1 MKPNR
6 KDFFLSFILIGL
18 MMAVM
23 GGSTPIAEAQ
33 TESSTMNLA
42 EIEKTTNEIVRA
54 EIQMMRIGTQLHE
67 GWRRPAKCK
76 SWRIFAYRL
85 ADSCLTN
92 AGMILIAASRY
103 QYANNTSAAPRPYL
117 KSGHIVNLTAAS
129 IMVGGTLI
137 ESALD
142 RLSDS
147 RLTKLRLDPKSSLN
161 DFLQTRTELDQ
172 LLEKRHS
179 MIRHCSNLSAAQ
191 KEILEVDGLVLL
203 DLKDLTEKEF
213 VDAYCD
219 VVQLKTNRDLANL
232 TTLVGASAAGYGG
245 SLNSLLSVANH
256 EPKQTGVAGIGFIT
270 AGSTVMLSPLISA
283 MGSELSK
290 RQALS
295 RLSVLNLKASD
306 ISLARLDHHCQCL
319 EQAIAKAED
328 ADKILLQA
336 LEARRSVYN
345 LHNAILITRSKW
357 RSDSRSRSRR
367 ELAERLFFSSAVG
380 GTNIARGCQLALAG
394 FRYFDSPPNTFR
406 LVASASTGYI
416 AGTGIWTVDN
426 VQGKLR
432 EELIKR
438 KLKKASKLSVHGRL
452 LEDLD
457 QLDMMEDQM
466 SLY

>member
-1 MKPNR
+1 
-6 KDFFLSFILIGL
+6 
-18 MMAVM
+18 M
-23 GGSTPIAEAQ
+23 GHPTAIAEAQ
-33 TESSTMNLA
+33 TESSTLDLA

-54 EIQMMRIGTQLHE
+54 EIRMMRIGTQLHE
-67 GWRRPAKCK
+67 GWRRPAKYK

-142 RLSDS
+142 RLSDI
-147 RLTKLRLDPKSSLN
+147 RLSKQRLDPKSSLD

-172 LLEKRHS
+172 LLEKRNS

-203 DLKDLTEKEF
+203 DLKDLTEREF

-219 VVQLKTNRDLANL
+219 VVQLKMNRDLANL

-306 ISLARLDHHCQCL
+306 ISLARLDHHCQRL

-328 ADKILLQA
+328 ADMLQA

-416 AGTGIWTVDN
+416 AGTGIWTIDN